1 MEFFFFLTSWVL
13 GLRIWAF
20 ALFMGLL
27 FSLTWFHYFCNWFCY
42 LGISFQWSIGGKYM
56 LTQWASSSYSS
67 LVVETAQFIS
77 KWVSSFFLFA
87 FFRFR
92 NLCVRLLPFFYI
104 LLFSLLL
111 TLFFHFFT
119 FFFFSLFFSAFF
131 LLLLP
136 FFCNFFFSNHFLLP
150 KVWDQKER
158 ARPRTKGKKREE
170 EFEERAL
177 MREKIKKARQKS
189 EKLDKKVRNE
199 TKKRNPHSLSI
210 HPYKNPPKIR
220 FFILY

>member
-1 MEFFFFLTSWVL
+1 MFNKCWAYGVVFFFFLTSWVL

-119 FFFFSLFFSAFF
+119 FFFFSLFFFCIFSSSSSFF
-131 LLLLP
+131 LQ
-136 FFCNFFFSNHFLLP
+136 FFFSPTIFFYL
-150 KVWDQKER
+150 KCEI
-158 ARPRTKGKKREE
+158 KKREQDQE
-170 EFEERAL
+170 PRA
-177 MREKIKKARQKS
+177 
-189 EKLDKKVRNE
+189 RNE
-199 TKKRNPHSLSI
+199 RKNSKKEHWWE
-210 HPYKNPPKIR
+210 KK
-220 FFILY
+220 